1 MVCVVSVM
9 TVDLF
14 WAAAFECKFGYLN
27 LERKVLPAALDM
39 IRTLLPA

>member
-14 WAAAFECKFGYLN
+14 WTAAFECKDGCLS
-27 LERKVLPAALDM
+27 LEQKVLPAALDM
-39 IRTLLPA
+39 IGTLLPA